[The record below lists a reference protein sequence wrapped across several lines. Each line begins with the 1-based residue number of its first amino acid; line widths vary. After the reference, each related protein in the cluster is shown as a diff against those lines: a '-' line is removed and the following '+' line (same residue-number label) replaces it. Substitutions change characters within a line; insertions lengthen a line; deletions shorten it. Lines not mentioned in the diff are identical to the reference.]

1 MLSIF
6 VRRVWDIPTLHFANW
21 TYVLACASNR
31 MFIEVES
38 SVGSLVAA
46 LRPYRPRPDGYKLG
60 DFISL
65 QQKSRLPA
73 LRFGVD

>member
-21 TYVLACASNR
+21 TVNRISASSR
-31 MFIEVES
+31 MCIEVKFGLRGTRE
-38 SVGSLVAA
+38 AA
-46 LRPYRPRPDGYKLG
+46 LRDTIPRPDVVKRRT
-60 DFISL
+60 SL
-65 QQKSRLPA
+65 QLKSRLRA